1 MDRQRAARQRLIPER
16 RQNQKMDE
24 RPKVPM
30 VRVPAK
36 VKMATIRTAASGP
49 VVRTEDAT
57 DGIDYFCPSCGRT
70 LLENIEIG
78 TIQLAVKCFDCQT
91 VSMPPV

>member
-1 MDRQRAARQRLIPER
+1 MTNA
-16 RQNQKMDE
+16 E
-24 RPKVPM
+24 RPRIPIVSVPT
-30 VRVPAK
+30 RLRL
-36 VKMATIRTAASGP
+36 ATIQMSTSGP
-49 VVRTEDAT
+49 AVRTEDAIE
-57 DGIDYFCPSCGRT
+57 GIDYLCPNCERT

>member
-1 MDRQRAARQRLIPER
+1 MENEGQRPRI
-16 RQNQKMDE
+16 
-24 RPKVPM
+24 PM
-30 VRVPAK
+30 VAVRPRLRL
-36 VKMATIRTAASGP
+36 ATIVMSASGP
-49 VVRTEDAT
+49 AVRTEDALE
-57 DGIDYFCPSCGRT
+57 GIDYACPKCGRT